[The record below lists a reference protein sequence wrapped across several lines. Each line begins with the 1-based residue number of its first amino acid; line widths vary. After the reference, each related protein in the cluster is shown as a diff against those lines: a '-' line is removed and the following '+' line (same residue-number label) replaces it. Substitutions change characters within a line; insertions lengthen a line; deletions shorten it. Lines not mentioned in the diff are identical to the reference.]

1 MNEKGTIFVPFSLLD
16 VSSSLMSKEGM
27 NPEQRE
33 ALTAYTVPP
42 LPQKI
47 RLYLLALV
55 KVPFYR
61 YGEIGNLL
69 YTVGKNILDGVVLFA
84 MFSMAEQEIRA
95 AAILGVVVKYAY
107 PGITIVSANLTS
119 GFIDRLE
126 SMRETRR
133 QVQRLVRAYLGIGMG
148 QALGGL
154 FLLACYPPVF
164 KALFFGAQYS
174 TKVIIVALYFLH
186 HLCDGSAQIVEGRCW
201 FKVIE
206 IKIRKGQIL
215 KLSHNF
221 WVIYALSQ
229 NFQLILGQVFLWSS
243 LALTNHLSPELTH
256 PVLIGTLSFGFFS
269 LAFSKFMLPVAY
281 KLRLCS

>member
-1 MNEKGTIFVPFSLLD
+1 
-16 VSSSLMSKEGM
+16 MSTQGM
-27 NPEQRE
+27 GPER
-33 ALTAYTVPP
+33 TAAFPEYVTPP
-42 LPQKI
+42 LSQKI
-47 RLYLLALV
+47 RLYVQAILQV
-55 KVPFYR
+55 SFYR

-69 YTVGKNILDGVVLFA
+69 YTVGKNILDGVILYA
-84 MFSMAEQEIRA
+84 MFSMAEEEIKA

-126 SMRETRR
+126 SLRELWG
-133 QVQRLVRAYLGIGMG
+133 QVRRLVNAYVGIGLG

-164 KALFFGAQYS
+164 KTFFFGTHYS
-174 TKVIIVALYFLH
+174 AKVIIVGLYFLH

-206 IKIRKGQIL
+206 IKIRRGDIS
-215 KLSHNF
+215 KLSRNF

-229 NFQLILGQVFLWSS
+229 NFQLILGQVFLWGS
-243 LALTNHLSPELTH
+243 LALTNELTPDLTH
-256 PVLIGTLSFGFFS
+256 PALIATLSFGFFA
-269 LAFSKFMLPVAY
+269 LAVSKFILPAAY
-281 KLRLCS
+281 RMRLCS

>member
-1 MNEKGTIFVPFSLLD
+1 MKPEKTVTF
-16 VSSSLMSKEGM
+16 
-27 NPEQRE
+27 PE
-33 ALTAYTVPP
+33 YTVPP

-47 RLYLLALV
+47 RLYALALV
-55 KVPFYR
+55 EVPFYR

-84 MFSMAEQEIRA
+84 MFSMAEQEIKA
-95 AAILGVVVKYAY
+95 AAILGVMVKYAY

-126 SMRETRR
+126 SMREMRK
-133 QVQRLVRAYLGIGMG
+133 QLGRLVRAYVGIGVG
-148 QALGGL
+148 QAMGGL
-154 FLLACYPPVF
+154 FLVACYPPVF

-174 TKVIIVALYFLH
+174 TKVIIVALYLLH

-206 IKIRKGQIL
+206 IKIRRGEIL

-221 WVIYALSQ
+221 WVVYALSQ
-229 NFQLILGQVFLWSS
+229 NFQLILGQLFLWSA
-243 LALTNHLSPELTH
+243 LAMTNHLSPELTH
-256 PVLIGTLSFGFFS
+256 PLLIGTLSFGFFS
-269 LAFSKFMLPVAY
+269 LAISKFMLPVAY

>member
-1 MNEKGTIFVPFSLLD
+1 MKPEKTVTF
-16 VSSSLMSKEGM
+16 
-27 NPEQRE
+27 PE
-33 ALTAYTVPP
+33 YTVPP

-47 RLYLLALV
+47 RLYALALV
-55 KVPFYR
+55 EVPFYR

-84 MFSMAEQEIRA
+84 MFSMAEQEIKA
-95 AAILGVVVKYAY
+95 AAILGVMVKYAY

-126 SMRETRR
+126 SLGEARK
-133 QVQRLVRAYLGIGMG
+133 QIQGLVRAYVGIGTG
-148 QALGGL
+148 QTLGGL

-164 KALFFGAQYS
+164 KALFFGTQYP
-174 TKVIIVALYFLH
+174 TNVIRNIIVSLYVLH
-186 HLCDGSAQIVEGRCW
+186 HICDGSAQIVEGRCW

-206 IKIRKGQIL
+206 IKIRTGEIL

-229 NFQLILGQVFLWSS
+229 NLQLILGQLFLWTS
-243 LALTNHLSPELTH
+243 LFLTVRLSPELTH
-256 PVLIGTLSFGFFS
+256 PVLIGVLSFGLFT
-269 LAFSKFMLPVAY
+269 LAISKFMLPVAY

>member
-1 MNEKGTIFVPFSLLD
+1 
-16 VSSSLMSKEGM
+16 MSTQGM
-27 NPEQRE
+27 KPER
-33 ALTAYTVPP
+33 TAASPEYVTPP

-47 RLYLLALV
+47 RLYLLALM

-69 YTVGKNILDGVVLFA
+69 YTVGKNILDGVILYA

-95 AAILGVVVKYAY
+95 AAVLGVVVKYAY

-126 SMRETRR
+126 SLGEAKR
-133 QVQRLVRAYLGIGMG
+133 QIKGLVRAYVGIGTG
-148 QALGGL
+148 QTLGGL

-164 KALFFGAQYS
+164 RALFFGTQYPS
-174 TKVIIVALYFLH
+174 NVIRNIIVALYVLH
-186 HLCDGSAQIVEGRCW
+186 HVCDGSAQIVEGRCW

-206 IKIRKGQIL
+206 IKIRTGEIL

-229 NFQLILGQVFLWSS
+229 NFQLILGQIFLWSS
-243 LALTNHLSPELTH
+243 LALTNQLSPELTH
-256 PVLIGTLSFGFFS
+256 PVLIGTLSFGCFS
-269 LAFSKFMLPVAY
+269 LVISKFILPVAY
-281 KLRLCS
+281 RLRLCS

>member
-1 MNEKGTIFVPFSLLD
+1 MKPTKPLTF
-16 VSSSLMSKEGM
+16 
-27 NPEQRE
+27 PE
-33 ALTAYTVPP
+33 YSVPP

-47 RLYLLALV
+47 GLYALALV
-55 KVPFYR
+55 EVPFYR

-69 YTVGKNILDGVVLFA
+69 YVVGKNILDGVVLYA
-84 MFSMAEQEIRA
+84 MFSMAEQEIVKA
-95 AAILGVVVKYAY
+95 AAILGVAVKYAY

-126 SMRETRR
+126 SLGEVRR
-133 QVQRLVRAYLGIGMG
+133 QIKRLVRAYVGIGTG

-164 KALFFGAQYS
+164 KFLFSDAQHPGD
-174 TKVIIVALYFLH
+174 TIRNIIVALYVLH
-186 HLCDGSAQIVEGRCW
+186 HICDGSAQIVEGRCW

-206 IKIRKGQIL
+206 IKIRTGKIL

-229 NFQLILGQVFLWSS
+229 NFQLILGQLFLWSS
-243 LALTNHLSPELTH
+243 LFLTVRLSPELTH
-256 PVLIGTLSFGFFS
+256 PVLIGALSFGLFT
-269 LAFSKFMLPVAY
+269 LAVSKFMLPVAY

>member
-1 MNEKGTIFVPFSLLD
+1 MKPEKSLSFSEY
-16 VSSSLMSKEGM
+16 SI
-27 NPEQRE
+27 
-33 ALTAYTVPP
+33 PP

-69 YTVGKNILDGVVLFA
+69 YTVGKNILDGVILFA
-84 MFSMAEQEIRA
+84 MFSMAEQEIKA
-95 AAILGVVVKYAY
+95 AAILGVMVKYAY

-126 SMRETRR
+126 SMREMRR
-133 QVQRLVRAYLGIGMG
+133 QLRRLVRAYVGIGVG
-148 QALGGL
+148 QAMGGL
-154 FLLACYPPVF
+154 FLVACYPPVF

-174 TKVIIVALYFLH
+174 TKVIIVALYLLH

-206 IKIRKGQIL
+206 IKIRTGEIL
-215 KLSHNF
+215 TLSHNF

-229 NFQLILGQVFLWSS
+229 NFQLILGQLFLWGS
-243 LALTNHLSPELTH
+243 LALTNHLSPQLTH
-256 PVLIGTLSFGFFS
+256 PVLIGTLSFGFFA
-269 LAFSKFMLPVAY
+269 LAVSKFVLPITY
-281 KLRLCS
+281 RLRLCS

>member
-1 MNEKGTIFVPFSLLD
+1 
-16 VSSSLMSKEGM
+16 
-27 NPEQRE
+27 
-33 ALTAYTVPP
+33 
-42 LPQKI
+42 
-47 RLYLLALV
+47 
-55 KVPFYR
+55 
-61 YGEIGNLL
+61 
-69 YTVGKNILDGVVLFA
+69 VGKNILDGVILYA

-95 AAILGVVVKYAY
+95 AAVLGVVVKYAY

-126 SMRETRR
+126 SLHEFKM
-133 QVQRLVRAYLGIGMG
+133 QIQRLVRAYVGIGMG

-164 KALFFGAQYS
+164 RALFLETGYS

-206 IKIRKGQIL
+206 IKIRTADIL
-215 KLSHNF
+215 KLSQNF

-229 NFQLILGQVFLWSS
+229 NFQLILGQIFLWSS
-243 LALTNHLSPELTH
+243 LALTNRLSPELTH
-256 PVLIGTLSFGFFS
+256 PVLIGTLSFGFFA
-269 LAFSKFMLPVAY
+269 LAISKFMLPVTY
-281 KLRLCS
+281 RLRLCS

>member
-1 MNEKGTIFVPFSLLD
+1 
-16 VSSSLMSKEGM
+16 M
-27 NPEQRE
+27 NPK
-33 ALTAYTVPP
+33 TSSAYPEYTIPP

-47 RLYLLALV
+47 RLYVLALM

-69 YTVGKNILDGVVLFA
+69 YTVGKNILDGVILFA
-84 MFSMAEQEIRA
+84 MFSMAEQEIKA

-107 PGITIVSANLTS
+107 PGITIISANLTS

-126 SMRETRR
+126 SMRELRR
-133 QVQRLVRAYLGIGMG
+133 QIQRLVRAYVGIGGG

-154 FLLACYPPVF
+154 FLLACYPPLF
-164 KALFFGAQYS
+164 KALFFGTQYP
-174 TKVIIVALYFLH
+174 TKFIIVALYFLH

-206 IKIRKGQIL
+206 IKIRRGEIL

-243 LALTNHLSPELTH
+243 LAVTNELSPQLMH
-256 PVLIGTLSFGFFS
+256 PVLIGTLSFGFFA
-269 LAFSKFMLPVAY
+269 LASSKFLLPVTY
-281 KLRLCS
+281 RLRLCS

>member
-1 MNEKGTIFVPFSLLD
+1 MKPEETPTCREYTI
-16 VSSSLMSKEGM
+16 
-27 NPEQRE
+27 
-33 ALTAYTVPP
+33 PP
-42 LPQKI
+42 LREKI
-47 RLYLLALV
+47 RLYVLALL

-84 MFSMAEQEIRA
+84 MFSMAEEEIKA

-107 PGITIVSANLTS
+107 PGITIVSANFTS

-126 SMRETRR
+126 AMREMRGKI
-133 QVQRLVRAYLGIGMG
+133 QRLVHAYIGIGAG
-148 QALGGL
+148 QALGGV

-164 KALFFGAQYS
+164 RALFLETRYPA
-174 TKVIIVALYFLH
+174 KVIVVGLYFLH
-186 HLCDGSAQIVEGRCW
+186 HLCDGSAQIAEGRCW

-206 IKIRKGQIL
+206 IKIRQGEIQ
-215 KLSHNF
+215 KLSANF

-243 LALTNHLSPELTH
+243 LAVTNELSPQLTH
-256 PVLIGTLSFGFFS
+256 PALIGLLSFGFFA
-269 LAFSKFMLPVAY
+269 LAVSKFMLPAAY
-281 KLRLCS
+281 RLRLCS

>member
-1 MNEKGTIFVPFSLLD
+1 MK
-16 VSSSLMSKEGM
+16 
-27 NPEQRE
+27 PETHSAFPE
-33 ALTAYTVPP
+33 YTTPP

-47 RLYLLALV
+47 RLYVLALME
-55 KVPFYR
+55 VPFYR
-61 YGEIGNLL
+61 YGEIGNIL

-84 MFSMAEQEIRA
+84 MFSMAEQEIKA

-126 SMRETRR
+126 SLAEMKR
-133 QVQRLVRAYLGIGMG
+133 QIQRLVRAYVGIGAG

-154 FLLACYPPVF
+154 FLLSCYPPVF
-164 KALFFGAQYS
+164 KALFFDETYP

-206 IKIRKGQIL
+206 IKIRTGEIL

-229 NFQLILGQVFLWSS
+229 NFQLILGQLFLWAS
-243 LALTNHLSPELTH
+243 LYLTMELSPRLTH
-256 PVLIGTLSFGFFS
+256 PVLVWTLSFGL
-269 LAFSKFMLPVAY
+269 LALVISKFMLPMAY
-281 KLRLCS
+281 RLRLCS

>member
-1 MNEKGTIFVPFSLLD
+1 LRALFSSGSFADVLHGRAGAMKPEKSLTF
-16 VSSSLMSKEGM
+16 
-27 NPEQRE
+27 PE
-33 ALTAYTVPP
+33 YTVPP

-47 RLYLLALV
+47 RLYVLALV

-69 YTVGKNILDGVVLFA
+69 YTVGKNILDGVILFA
-84 MFSMAEQEIRA
+84 MFSMAEQEIKA

-107 PGITIVSANLTS
+107 PGITIVSANFTS

-126 SMRETRR
+126 SIKEMRR
-133 QVQRLVRAYLGIGMG
+133 QVRRLVRAYMGIGAG
-148 QALGGL
+148 QALGGR
-154 FLLACYPPVF
+154 FLVACYPPVF
-164 KALFFGAQYS
+164 KALFFGGQYP
-174 TKVIIVALYFLH
+174 TKVVIVVLYFLH

-206 IKIRKGQIL
+206 IKIRTGEIL

-229 NFQLILGQVFLWSS
+229 NFQLILGQLFLWSS
-243 LALTNHLSPELTH
+243 LALTSQLSPDLLH
-256 PVLIGTLSFGFFS
+256 PVLVGILSFGFFS
-269 LAFSKFMLPVAY
+269 LACSKFMLPVAY
-281 KLRLCS
+281 KLRLCT

>member
-1 MNEKGTIFVPFSLLD
+1 M
-16 VSSSLMSKEGM
+16 EGM
-27 NPEQRE
+27 KLEKTATFPEYV
-33 ALTAYTVPP
+33 TPP

-47 RLYLLALV
+47 KLYLLALMQ
-55 KVPFYR
+55 VPFYR

-69 YTVGKNILDGVVLFA
+69 YTVGKNILDGVILYA

-95 AAILGVVVKYAY
+95 AAVLGVVVKYAY

-126 SMRETRR
+126 SVGELRAQIR
-133 QVQRLVRAYLGIGMG
+133 RLVRAYVGIGMG

-164 KALFFGAQYS
+164 RALFFETPYS
-174 TKVIIVALYFLH
+174 TKVIIVGLYFLH

-206 IKIRKGQIL
+206 IKIRTAEVL
-215 KLSHNF
+215 KLSQNF

-229 NFQLILGQVFLWSS
+229 NFQLILGQIFLWSS
-243 LALTNHLSPELTH
+243 LALTNELSPQLTH
-256 PVLIGTLSFGFFS
+256 PVLVGTLSFGFFA
-269 LAFSKFMLPVAY
+269 LAVSKFMLPVTY
-281 KLRLCS
+281 RLRLCI

>member
-1 MNEKGTIFVPFSLLD
+1 
-16 VSSSLMSKEGM
+16 M
-27 NPEQRE
+27 NPEQSE

-47 RLYLLALV
+47 RLYVLAMM

-69 YTVGKNILDGVVLFA
+69 YTVGKNILDGVILYS
-84 MFSMAEQEIRA
+84 MFSMAEEEIKA

-126 SMRETRR
+126 SLREMGR
-133 QVQRLVRAYLGIGMG
+133 QIQRLVRVYVGIGLG

-154 FLLACYPPVF
+154 FLMACYPPVF
-164 KALFFGAQYS
+164 KALFYGQHYR
-174 TKVIIVALYFLH
+174 TKIIIVALYFLH
-186 HLCDGSAQIVEGRCW
+186 HLCDGSAQIVEGRAW
-201 FKVIE
+201 FKIIE
-206 IKIRKGQIL
+206 IKIRKGEIPR
-215 KLSHNF
+215 LSHNF

-243 LALTNHLSPELTH
+243 LVVTSELSPELTH
-256 PVLIGTLSFGFFS
+256 PVLIGTLSFGFF
-269 LAFSKFMLPVAY
+269 AMAVSKFMLPITY
-281 KLRLCS
+281 RLRLCS

>member
-1 MNEKGTIFVPFSLLD
+1 MKPEKTVTF
-16 VSSSLMSKEGM
+16 
-27 NPEQRE
+27 PE
-33 ALTAYTVPP
+33 YTVPP

-47 RLYLLALV
+47 RLYALALV
-55 KVPFYR
+55 EVPFYR

-84 MFSMAEQEIRA
+84 MFSMAEQEIKA
-95 AAILGVVVKYAY
+95 AAILGVMVKYAY

-126 SMRETRR
+126 SMREMRR
-133 QVQRLVRAYLGIGMG
+133 QLGRLVRAYVGIGVG
-148 QALGGL
+148 QAMGGL
-154 FLLACYPPVF
+154 FLVACYPPVF

-174 TKVIIVALYFLH
+174 TKVIIVALYLLH

-206 IKIRKGQIL
+206 IKIRRGEIL

-229 NFQLILGQVFLWSS
+229 NFQLILGQLFLWSA
-243 LALTNHLSPELTH
+243 LAMTNHLSPELTH
-256 PVLIGTLSFGFFS
+256 PLLIGTLSFGFFS
-269 LAFSKFMLPVAY
+269 LAISKFMLPVAY

>member
-1 MNEKGTIFVPFSLLD
+1 MK
-16 VSSSLMSKEGM
+16 
-27 NPEQRE
+27 PETT
-33 ALTAYTVPP
+33 LTFPEYTTPP

-47 RLYLLALV
+47 RLYVLALA

-61 YGEIGNLL
+61 YGEIGNIL
-69 YTVGKNILDGVVLFA
+69 YTVGKNILDGVILYA
-84 MFSMAEQEIRA
+84 MFSMAEQEIKA

-126 SMRETRR
+126 SMRELSM
-133 QVQRLVRAYLGIGMG
+133 QVRRLVRAYVGIGSG
-148 QALGGL
+148 QAVGGL
-154 FLLACYPPVF
+154 FLLCCYPPVF
-164 KALFFGAQYS
+164 KFLFFGNPYP

-206 IKIRKGQIL
+206 IKIRTGEIL

-229 NFQLILGQVFLWSS
+229 NFQLILGQLFLWSS
-243 LALTNHLSPELTH
+243 LYLTNRLSPQLTH
-256 PVLIGTLSFGFFS
+256 PVLIGTLLFGI
-269 LAFSKFMLPVAY
+269 LALAVSKFILPIAY
-281 KLRLCS
+281 RMRLCT

>member
-229 NFQLILGQVFLWSS
+229 NFQLILGQVVIHTEDLEFRKILK
-243 LALTNHLSPELTH
+243 T
-256 PVLIGTLSFGFFS
+256 
-269 LAFSKFMLPVAY
+269 
-281 KLRLCS
+281 LCSHCLIRVLAHGDAVPGKVAAAILSTFDRL

>member
-1 MNEKGTIFVPFSLLD
+1 MKLEKTLTF
-16 VSSSLMSKEGM
+16 
-27 NPEQRE
+27 PE
-33 ALTAYTVPP
+33 YTVPP

-47 RLYLLALV
+47 RLYALALA

-61 YGEIGNLL
+61 YGEVGNLL

-84 MFSMAEQEIRA
+84 MFSMAEQEIKA
-95 AAILGVVVKYAY
+95 AAILGVMVKYAY

-126 SMRETRR
+126 SMGEMTR
-133 QVQRLVRAYLGIGMG
+133 QLGRLVHAYLGIGVG
-148 QALGGL
+148 QVMGGL
-154 FLLACYPPVF
+154 FLLACYPPIF
-164 KALFFGAQYS
+164 KALFFGAEYS
-174 TKVIIVALYFLH
+174 TKVIIVVLYLLH

-206 IKIRKGQIL
+206 IKIRRGEIL

-229 NFQLILGQVFLWSS
+229 NLQLILGQVFLWSS
-243 LALTNHLSPELTH
+243 LALTNRLSPELTH
-256 PVLIGTLSFGFFS
+256 PVLIGVLSVGFFS
-269 LAFSKFMLPVAY
+269 LAVSKFMLPVAY
-281 KLRLCS
+281 RLRLCS